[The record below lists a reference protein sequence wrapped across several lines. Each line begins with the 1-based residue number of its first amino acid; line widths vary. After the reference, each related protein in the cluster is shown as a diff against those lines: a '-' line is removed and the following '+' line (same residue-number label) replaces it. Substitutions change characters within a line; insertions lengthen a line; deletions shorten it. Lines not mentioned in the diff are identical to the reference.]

1 MLKSSRL
8 AWIKWALGASALCAY
23 LACQEEE
30 TRPGV
35 AGDCGDECVG
45 GPSPILNPGVGTPAT
60 GGSAGASGSGGG
72 TGGSAGT
79 AGSSSMEAT
88 LSGSIQA
95 LSADLT
101 SDPNVNG
108 TLTVQ
113 ALGVDLDQVSV
124 DSEPNGA
131 FRLVGVSATRP
142 LWVGVGPF
150 NAAQSSAFVDTLQ
163 AVDAPLD
170 LPVGLLAL
178 RRSALDEIVASFQV
192 NATGIDSTRGHVIL
206 RFIDDQ
212 RQGVSGVTL
221 VTPDPLTTSVAYDLG
236 DTYSD
241 QRSETDLR
249 GAMVLLNLPSMA
261 YPGAISTLGVRVG
274 SVPRAVN
281 ARIATGAVTLVTTV
295 ISR

>member
-23 LACQEEE
+23 LACQDEE

-35 AGDCGDECVG
+35 AGDCGDACFG
-45 GPSPILNPGVGTPAT
+45 GPSPLRNPGVGAPGT
-60 GGSAGASGSGGG
+60 GGSAGAGGSAGGG
-72 TGGSAGT
+72 TGGS

-101 SDPNVNG
+101 PDPNLNA
-108 TLTVQ
+108 TLKVQ
-113 ALGVDLDQVSV
+113 ALGVDLDQVSA
-124 DSEPNGA
+124 DSDPNGD
-131 FRLVGVSATRP
+131 FRLVGVSATLP

-150 NAAQSSAFVDTLQ
+150 NADPTSAYVDTLQ
-163 AVDAPLD
+163 AIDAPLD

-178 RRSALDEIVASFQV
+178 RRPALDDIVASFV
-192 NATGIDSTRGHVIL
+192 VEPTELDSTRGHVIL
-206 RFIDDQ
+206 RFIDDA
-212 RQGVSGVTL
+212 RQPVSGVTL

-241 QRSETDLR
+241 QETVTDRR
-249 GAMVLLNLPSMA
+249 GVMILLNLPSMA
-261 YPGAISTLGVRVG
+261 YPGTISTLGVRVG
-274 SVPRAVN
+274 SNVPRSLN

-295 ISR
+295 IAR